1 MANDSG
7 TKMFTV
13 DKFLGI
19 NEAADGYTEL
29 KMGQASRMV
38 NWKVTDGYNITVR
51 PGIRRIDPE
60 KTRSPAPILASWAG
74 FVGETEYLVI
84 VDFSGGT
91 DRIWMYQREE
101 DGTHTVHH
109 TQSGALGLTS
119 AENAYVKIFAFSGKL
134 YVMSSG
140 NAVSYSGGQ
149 FTVEEPYIP
158 LVITGASPEGG
169 GTPLEGINLLSRYR
183 RIDYSADGTATAY
196 KLPEEA
202 TGVAKIMIDNTPQSL
217 EGAGSFDN
225 ESRVFTFLS
234 PPEKGVGNVEFT
246 YETDAEEAEKN
257 RMRIVKMTLTEA
269 YNGSSDTRLFV
280 AGDGSNVCFYTGLP
294 QSGEVTALYFPG
306 MNEVAVD
313 MSDSPV
319 TGLVKHYGKLLVFK
333 PDGAYTITYEPVTL
347 TDGSIIAG
355 FYLRS
360 ASREFG
366 HEALGQIQTV
376 DNYPRTIFGGA
387 IYEWRITSSFY
398 KDERNAK
405 RVSDAVMRS
414 MERADPSRI
423 VTCDDS
429 DQKTY
434 YVFLNDS
441 EGTVLVNRY
450 ALQGDIWCIYKS
462 ELCRNVTA
470 AWKVWN
476 RMVFL
481 SDSEAFF
488 FDEDT
493 ATDAA
498 PLGKSEAS
506 AIPAVWES
514 GYHSF
519 GADFRRKYSSRIYV
533 SALPEISSELTV
545 TARTDKRAEYME
557 KTVKTNVFTWPGA
570 NFADWTFD
578 TNNTPKIRRLQ
589 LKVKK
594 FVYYKL
600 IFKVTG
606 IGKRATVLGYDQ
618 QVRFSSMA
626 K

>member
-7 TKMFTV
+7 TKIFTV

-29 KMGQASRMV
+29 ALGQASRME
-38 NWKVTDGYNITVR
+38 NWTVTDGYNLKVR
-51 PGIRRIDPE
+51 PGIRRLDHGFL
-60 KTRSPAPILASWAG
+60 RSPSQILCSWAG
-74 FVGETEYLVI
+74 FLGKNQYLVI
-84 VDFSGGT
+84 VDAPDGT
-91 DRIWMYQREE
+91 DRITVYEMER
-101 DGTHTVHH
+101 DGTLRVSS
-109 TQSGALGLTS
+109 TQSGILGISDPSS
-119 AENAYVKIFAFSGKL
+119 AHAKLFSFAGKL
-134 YVMSSG
+134 YIMTSSVT
-140 NAVSYSGGQ
+140 VSSTGSG
-149 FTVEEPYIP
+149 FSVEEPYIP
-158 LVITGASPEGG
+158 LVMTGSAPGGG
-169 GTPLEGINLLSRYR
+169 GTTLESINLLSPYR
-183 RIDYSADGTATAY
+183 RIDFSADGEVTAY
-196 KLPEEA
+196 QLPKEA
-202 TGVAKIMIDNTPQSL
+202 ASVTKIL
-217 EGAGSFDN
+217 LDN
-225 ESRVFTFLS
+225 EELSLPDAGTFDPGSHVFTFRE
-234 PPEKGVGNVEFT
+234 PPAKGVGNLEFT
-246 YETDAEEAEKN
+246 YDTDRQLFQEN
-257 RMRIVKMTLTEA
+257 RMRVVRMTLTEA
-269 YNGSSDTRLFV
+269 YNGAADTRLFF
-280 AGDGSNVCFYTGLP
+280 AGDGSNVCLYTGLP
-294 QSGEVTALYFPG
+294 QSGEVTALYVPA
-306 MNEVAVD
+306 MNEVRVD

-347 TDGSIIAG
+347 SDGSIIAG

-376 DNYPRTIFGGA
+376 DNFPRTIFAGA
-387 IYEWRITSSFY
+387 VYEWHITSSFY
-398 KDERNAK
+398 RDERNAK

-434 YVFLNDS
+434 YIFLNDT

-450 ALQGDIWCIYKS
+450 AIRGSIWCIYKS
-462 ELCRNVTA
+462 VLCSNVTA

-488 FDEDT
+488 FDEDA
-493 ATDAA
+493 ATDAVPFGERGA
-498 PLGKSEAS
+498 A
-506 AIPAVWES
+506 AIQAIWES

-533 SALPEISSELTV
+533 SVLPEIGSELLV
-545 TARTDKRAEYME
+545 TARTDKRSEYME
-557 KTVKTNVFTWPGA
+557 KSVKAHVFTWPGA
-570 NFADWTFD
+570 NFVDWTFD
-578 TNNTPKIRRLQ
+578 TNSTPKIRRLQ

-606 IGKRATVLGYDQ
+606 LGKRATVLGYDQ

>member
-1 MANDSG
+1 MANNSG

-29 KMGQASRMV
+29 ALGQASRME
-38 NWKVTDGYNITVR
+38 NWTVTDGNNLKVR
-51 PGIRRIDPE
+51 PGIRRLDPGFL
-60 KTRSPAPILASWAG
+60 RSPSQIICSWAG
-74 FVGETEYLVI
+74 FLGKNQYLVI
-84 VDFSGGT
+84 VDAPDGT
-91 DRIWMYQREE
+91 DRITVYEMER
-101 DGTHTVHH
+101 DGTLHVSS
-109 TQSGALGLTS
+109 TQSGLLGISDPSS
-119 AENAYVKIFAFSGKL
+119 AHAKLFSFAGKL
-134 YVMSSG
+134 YIMTSSVT
-140 NAVSYSGGQ
+140 VSSTGSA
-149 FTVEEPYIP
+149 FSVEEPYIP
-158 LVITGASPEGG
+158 LVMTGSAPGGG
-169 GTPLEGINLLSRYR
+169 GTTLESINLLSPYR
-183 RIDYSADGTATAY
+183 RIDFSADGVATAY
-196 KLPEEA
+196 QLPKEA
-202 TGVAKIMIDNTPQSL
+202 ASVTKIL
-217 EGAGSFDN
+217 LDN
-225 ESRVFTFLS
+225 EELPLQDAGTLDPGSHVFTFLE
-234 PPEKGVGNVEFT
+234 PPVKGVGNLEFT
-246 YETDAEEAEKN
+246 YDTDRQLFQEN
-257 RMRIVKMTLTEA
+257 RMRVVRMTLTEA
-269 YNGSSDTRLFV
+269 YNGAADTRLFF
-280 AGDGSNVCFYTGLP
+280 AGDGSNVCLYTGLP
-294 QSGEVTALYFPG
+294 QSGEVTALYVPA
-306 MNEVAVD
+306 MNEVRVD

-347 TDGSIIAG
+347 ADGSIIAG

-545 TARTDKRAEYME
+545 TARTDKRAEHME

-570 NFADWTFD
+570 NFVDWTFD

-606 IGKRATVLGYDQ
+606 FGKRATVLGYDQ